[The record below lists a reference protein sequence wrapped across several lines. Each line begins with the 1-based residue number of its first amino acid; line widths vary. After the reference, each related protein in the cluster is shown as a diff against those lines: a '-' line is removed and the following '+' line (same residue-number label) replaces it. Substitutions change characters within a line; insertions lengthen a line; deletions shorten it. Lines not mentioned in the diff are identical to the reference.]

1 MTGKRLNIGLIGSG
15 FMGQA
20 HADAFRRAG
29 MLYKDLPAVP
39 HLYMLADATAELAAD
54 AAARFGFETSTGDW
68 RELVNDPNVDV
79 VDITSPNAL
88 HHQMALAAIAAGK
101 HVYCEKPLSVT
112 VAEAEEMTAA
122 AKAAG
127 VKTMVA
133 FNNVKTPA
141 AMLAKQIVDAGE
153 IGTPT
158 RFRGWFDQGFF
169 NDPDLPFSWR
179 CTRKEAGSGALGD
192 LGSHVISVAQY
203 LMGDIA
209 STIAQTQ
216 TWFPT
221 RPVPQGAAGYSAR
234 ADADAP
240 RREVENEDQVQSM
253 IRFGSGAGGTIEA
266 SRIAAGK
273 VFGVYWEISGT
284 DALDLGSQDRVAPGA
299 IRQPGRIGTLR
310 QVIVVGGRGDR
321 QNPAD
326 RLDPVR
332 ITMRLNEIHHHFD
345 RRSSS
350 AIAKYAEALR
360 KISFAW
366 RSSRF
371 SRSSA
376 FILSAISLGTPARL
390 PLSTSAFL
398 TQSFNVFAEQPI
410 FAAINV
416 IACQRDPC

>member
-141 AMLAKQIVDAGE
+141 AMLAKQIIEAGE

-203 LMGDIA
+203 LMGDID

-216 TWFPT
+216 TFFPT

-253 IRFGSGAGGTIEA
+253 IRFASGAGGTIEA

-284 DALDLGSQDRVAPGA
+284 EGTIVMDGERFNELKVSRFGDAKRDRGFKTLLAGSQVP
-299 IRQPGRIGTLR
+299 Q
-310 QVIVVGGRGDR
+310 
-321 QNPAD
+321 
-326 RLDPVR
+326 
-332 ITMRLNEIHHHFD
+332 
-345 RRSSS
+345 
-350 AIAKYAEALR
+350 
-360 KISFAW
+360 
-366 RSSRF
+366 
-371 SRSSA
+371 
-376 FILSAISLGTPARL
+376 
-390 PLSTSAFL
+390 
-398 TQSFNVFAEQPI
+398 
-410 FAAINV
+410 FAAFFPFDFGGGGLGYFDVKV
-416 IACQRDPC
+416 IEVRDLIEGICAADACDPDFAFGLQNMRVVDAMERSLQSKTWEAV